1 MPSYAWHVCKAVD
14 PKAKGLRPLAWCGL
28 SIHKSKGKALGFKLA
43 NAKLRLAFIIL
54 SRSTSTRTNQA
65 KGLVGFANWHSQLA
79 GWGHTL
85 IQGLCPWIS
94 FGSLSGLNT
103 SPSGW
108 YLWLALLFHLATYFP
123 SFAWKM
129 WIAKGLRPLA
139 YYCTISS
146 IQGLRPWIS
155 FGPSL
160 QGKAKALPCA
170 KGLRPFG

>member
-1 MPSYAWHVCKAVD
+1 MLWQLYLR
-14 PKAKGLRPLAWCGL
+14 AKGLRPLACYTRP
-28 SIHKSKGKALGFKLA
+28 SALC
-43 NAKLRLAFIIL
+43 
-54 SRSTSTRTNQA
+54 
-65 KGLVGFANWHSQLA
+65 FANWHSQLA

-94 FGSLSGLNT
+94 FGSIISKLRLEMWINT

-108 YLWLALLFHLATYFP
+108 YFNLP
-123 SFAWKM
+123 
-129 WIAKGLRPLA
+129 GN
-139 YYCTISS
+139 SS

-170 KGLRPFG
+170 KGLRPFGCLVKPSLRLGLYVAQAPNRGLGMQRFLFCQQRYLDCFSCLHLDG